1 MTQIVITQSNYIPW
15 RGWYAM
21 VRSAETLMY
30 LDDVQYTRRDWRN
43 RNLIAGPA
51 APQWITI
58 PVLVAGKYLAKIHE
72 IECANKTWWKSH
84 LSSLDSAYKKCVG
97 YAQIRE
103 GLYKEFE
110 EAGELK
116 FLSEINDH
124 INRWLFSIL
133 DIRVNCLIS
142 RNYISSSERSQRLAE
157 LCMAAGADHYISGPA
172 AKSYLDESFFDY
184 SNIKVSWVNYEL
196 LPELPTD
203 IRADRELSIIH
214 LLATAGIEETTRL
227 TTFNPAPLKIEKS

>member
-1 MTQIVITQSNYIPW
+1 MKQIVITQSNYIPW

-21 VRSAETLMY
+21 IRSAETLMY

-43 RNLIAGPA
+43 RNLIAGPE

-58 PVLVAGKYLAKIHE
+58 PVLVSGKYLAKIHE

-84 LSSLDSAYKKCVG
+84 LSSLDSAYKRCVG
-97 YAQIRE
+97 YSQIRDQ
-103 GLYKEFE
+103 LYKEFE

-124 INRWLFSIL
+124 INKWLFSIL
-133 DIRVNCLIS
+133 DIRVS
-142 RNYISSSERSQRLAE
+142 RLRSRDYTSSSERSHRLAE
-157 LCMAAGADHYISGPA
+157 LCMASGADHYISGPA
-172 AKSYLDESFFDY
+172 AKSYLDESIFNDF
-184 SNIKVSWVNYEL
+184 NIKVVWVNYEQ

-214 LLATAGIEETTRL
+214 LLATAGIEETIRL
-227 TTFNPAPLKIEKS
+227 TTFHSTPPKIKKS